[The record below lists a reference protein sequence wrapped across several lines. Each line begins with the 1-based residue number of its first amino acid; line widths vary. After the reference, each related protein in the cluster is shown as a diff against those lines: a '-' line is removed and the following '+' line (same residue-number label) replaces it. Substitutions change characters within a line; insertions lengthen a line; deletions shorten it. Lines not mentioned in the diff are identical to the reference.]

1 MWPHVVKEKCQGAQ
15 CTEVK
20 PRVVR
25 RVVDQR
31 VTDDIRKLLTT
42 NAEGYGASFWYWN
55 GNAYF
60 DQPLVP
66 GYRVAAKTGTSEIAV
81 NGGYDRNAVI
91 GSVVGWAPSENPR
104 ISVLVKVD
112 RPKKAA
118 YGIEAAIPVYQR
130 VVSKLMSHFR
140 IPPDPNY
147 VAEGQVIGGP
157 R

>member
-1 MWPHVVKEKCQGAQ
+1 MLA
-15 CTEVK
+15 
-20 PRVVR
+20 R
-25 RVVDQR
+25 
-31 VTDDIRKLLTT
+31 
-42 NAEGYGASFWYWN
+42 NAENYGAYFWSLHGN
-55 GNAYF
+55 GVS

-66 GYRVAAKTGTSEIAV
+66 GYRVAAKTGTSQIAV
-81 NGGYDRNAVI
+81 NGGYDSNAVI
-91 GSVVGWAPSENPR
+91 GSVVGWAPADNPR

-147 VAEGQVIGGP
+147 VAEGQTIGGP
-157 R
+157 TQ